1 MLQKACAKKASFIVI
16 ACGNLSRSRK
26 AQWLVAQDGH
36 FLSISTNNKNVG
48 RDRPLPVAQAH
59 KAGLWKLVC
68 VYQQIELV
76 HSCPGNESVLFPS
89 DIQRVCSRILSQD
102 IQGLGPGYA
111 KAVALPL
118 RVLPKTTV
126 CAHPFSAV
134 YFHDVARRKA

>member
-1 MLQKACAKKASFIVI
+1 MLQKACAKKASFLVI

-89 DIQRVCSRILSQD
+89 DI
-102 IQGLGPGYA
+102 
-111 KAVALPL
+111 
-118 RVLPKTTV
+118 
-126 CAHPFSAV
+126 
-134 YFHDVARRKA
+134 